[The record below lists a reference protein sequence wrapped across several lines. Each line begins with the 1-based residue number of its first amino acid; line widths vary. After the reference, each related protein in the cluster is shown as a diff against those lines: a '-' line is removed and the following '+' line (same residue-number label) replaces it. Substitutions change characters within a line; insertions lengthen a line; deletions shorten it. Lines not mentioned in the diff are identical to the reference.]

1 MASVP
6 LSMKVLDTVLLSGVL
21 VIVAVLPSDN
31 VLVVM
36 LNVVLES
43 SLRILVQLIVAIG
56 KPSAEQVRESRSG
69 LRS

>member
-21 VIVAVLPSDN
+21 VILAVLPSDN

-56 KPSAEQVRESRSG
+56 KPSAEQFRES
-69 LRS
+69 

>member
-6 LSMKVLDTVLLSGVL
+6 LSMKVLDTVLLSRVF
-21 VIVAVLPSDN
+21 VIVAVLPSGN

-36 LNVVLES
+36 LNVILEP

-56 KPSAEQVRESRSG
+56 KPSAEQVRES
-69 LRS
+69 